1 MICKIV
7 ICKRVICK
15 RTLANA
21 LSEKEEAALKA
32 VQTVYFYAK
41 TVVANN
47 TYQEISEWLEFMIV
61 AELANLDSGKN
72 CTFTTHLITENFQNS
87 IAERT
92 NKRLQESPFI
102 TVLVDENTDITV
114 MKKLC
119 FYIGIINTDTMW

>member
-15 RTLANA
+15 RTLASA
-21 LSEKEEAALKA
+21 LSEKGEAALKA

-61 AELANLDSGKN
+61 AELANLDSV
-72 CTFTTHLITENFQNS
+72 HL
-87 IAERT
+87 
-92 NKRLQESPFI
+92 RLI
-102 TVLVDENTDITV
+102 
-114 MKKLC
+114 
-119 FYIGIINTDTMW
+119 